1 MLKTVIVILVNLL
14 LIHFML
20 PLHGQD
26 KGFTLKTVVIDPGHG
41 GKDPGAISGNIKEKD
56 IVLDVALL
64 TGKLIEEK
72 FSDVNVIYTRE
83 KDVFVRLD
91 KRAEIANKNDAD
103 LFISIHVNYFRSNN
117 VNGAET
123 FVLGTHRSEDN
134 LKVAQMENSVIL
146 LEEDYTTRYEGFDP
160 NSAESYIMF
169 ELIQNE
175 FLEQSTFFA
184 DQLQKSFVNAARRKN
199 RGVKQAGFLVL
210 RQTSMPSVLVE
221 LGFLS
226 NNVDKTY
233 MLSNNG
239 KMKMA
244 RSIADAFANY
254 KHRVDSRSTLP
265 VKTSK
270 IENHNTRKMKL
281 EKNIPTT
288 SSIVP
293 LKEIAP
299 EGQWYAIQIVASREA
314 LKPGYK
320 AFNGYSTVV
329 YYIEDNWYK
338 YCINTTQNFK
348 EAEKAHENIKDKGE
362 DAILI
367 QFVDGAKQ
375 KVLKY

>member
-1 MLKTVIVILVNLL
+1 
-14 LIHFML
+14 ML

>member
-1 MLKTVIVILVNLL
+1 MLKTVIFILINLTL
-14 LIHFML
+14 LHIME
-20 PLHGQD
+20 PVHGQD
-26 KGFTLKTVVIDPGHG
+26 KGVTLKTVVIDPGHG
-41 GKDPGAISGNIKEKD
+41 GKDPGAVAGNIKEKD

-64 TGKLIEEK
+64 TGKLIKEK

-83 KDVFVRLD
+83 KDDFVRLD

-103 LFISIHVNYFRSNN
+103 LFISIHVNYFSSNN

-123 FVLGTHRSEDN
+123 FVLGTHRSKDN

-184 DQLQKSFVNAARRKN
+184 DQLQKSFVSAARRKN

-210 RQTSMPSVLVE
+210 RQTTMPSVLVE

-226 NNVDKTY
+226 NNIDKTY
-233 MLSNNG
+233 MLSDNG
-239 KMKMA
+239 KRKMA
-244 RSIADAFANY
+244 QSIAGAFANY
-254 KHRVDSRSTLP
+254 KHRVDSRSTIP
-265 VKTSK
+265 VKTNKLETESGQ
-270 IENHNTRKMKL
+270 KMKL
-281 EKNIPTT
+281 EANTSNT

-293 LKEIAP
+293 IKEIAP
-299 EGQWYAIQIVASREA
+299 KGQWYAIQIVASREV
-314 LKPGYK
+314 LKPDYK
-320 AFNGYSTVV
+320 AFNDYSTVV
-329 YYIEDNWYK
+329 YYTEDNWYK
-338 YCINTTQNFK
+338 YCINITQNLK
-348 EAEKAHENIKDKGE
+348 EAEKAHKNIKDTGR

-367 QFVDGAKQ
+367 QFIDGAKQ